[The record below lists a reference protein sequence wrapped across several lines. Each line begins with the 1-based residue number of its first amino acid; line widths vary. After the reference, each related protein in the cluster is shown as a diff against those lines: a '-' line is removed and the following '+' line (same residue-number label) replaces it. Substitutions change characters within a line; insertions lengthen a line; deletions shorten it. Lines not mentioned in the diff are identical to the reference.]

1 MKKLSIILPL
11 LFCLSVLNSQTMAVL
26 EFEGKGISQ
35 VEASALT
42 DRLNNE
48 IYKLGKYTLV
58 ERNQIEEILQEQ
70 GFQQSGCTSAE
81 CVVEV
86 GRLLGAQKMVVGS
99 ISRVGDVFS
108 VSARIVDMQ
117 SGEIEKFVNLD
128 HEGKIG
134 DLLKWGMEQIALD
147 LITGRKIQALSQGP
161 ISYGSLYI
169 TTDRPN
175 AKIWIDDEPVV
186 QTTPL
191 TIDKLIEGEH
201 TIRAENNN
209 YKDVLQI
216 QIKPN
221 EINTIHLK
229 LKLLRNNLNVYST
242 PVGAEVYVKNVKKG
256 ITPITVKD
264 LYVGKHSI
272 TIKKGGFATVTKEVN
287 IFKEKRNDLNVTL
300 QTEPVLTVSV
310 NPKNSLLALFDLNKN
325 RSISITQG
333 IRVSLQPGNYRVEIR
348 NDNYEHY
355 VEEFTLVPEQ
365 KKSINAELI
374 RKKGAIRIEGANI
387 ANCTISLGSKKTIMD
402 LPATLNDIPTGPVNF
417 VISQPDHISYETEI
431 DVLWN
436 NTTAVTVNMPSII
449 SIENQIKSLSKKR
462 NYWLIGSTVPFG
474 LGGYFNYSA
483 NKNYDEYL
491 NATSNAVD
499 LRKKIEQE
507 DQISPIFV
515 VIGGICFI
523 PPTIYSFKITLLK
536 NLLNDGL
543 IKE

>member
-1 MKKLSIILPL
+1 
-11 LFCLSVLNSQTMAVL
+11 
-26 EFEGKGISQ
+26 
-35 VEASALT
+35 
-42 DRLNNE
+42 
-48 IYKLGKYTLV
+48 
-58 ERNQIEEILQEQ
+58 
-70 GFQQSGCTSAE
+70 
-81 CVVEV
+81 
-86 GRLLGAQKMVVGS
+86 
-99 ISRVGDVFS
+99 
-108 VSARIVDMQ
+108 
-117 SGEIEKFVNLD
+117 
-128 HEGKIG
+128 
-134 DLLKWGMEQIALD
+134 MEQIALQ
-147 LITGRKIQALSQGP
+147 LITGKRIQP
-161 ISYGSLYI
+161 ITQTPVGFGSLYI

-175 AKIWIDDEPVV
+175 AKIWINDEPVE

-191 TIDKLIEGEH
+191 TIDKLIAGEH
-201 TIRAENNN
+201 TIRAESNN

-229 LKLLRNNLNVYST
+229 LKLLRNNLNIYST
-242 PVGAEVYVKNVKKG
+242 PVGAEVYVKNVKMG
-256 ITPITVKD
+256 FTPITVKD

-287 IFKEKRNDLNVTL
+287 IVKEKRNELNVTL
-300 QTEPVLTVSV
+300 QTGPVLTVSV
-310 NPKNSLLALFDLNKN
+310 NPILSKMYFFALFDLNKN
-325 RSISITQG
+325 RSISITQD
-333 IRVSLQPGNYRVEIR
+333 IPVSLQPGNYRVEIR
-348 NDNYEHY
+348 KDNYEHY

-387 ANCTISLGSKKTIMD
+387 ANCTISLGSKIIIMD

-449 SIENQIKSLSKKR
+449 SIEDQIKSISKKR
-462 NYWLIGSTVPFG
+462 NYWLIGSTVPFS

-491 NATSNAVD
+491 NTTSKAGD
-499 LRKKIEQE
+499 LHKKIEQE
-507 DQISPIFV
+507 DQISSIFV

-523 PPTIYSFKITLLK
+523 PPTIYSSKIILLK
-536 NLLNDGL
+536 KLLNDG
-543 IKE
+543 IITE